1 MPSSLNAGEG
11 LVLGFG
17 ASGVEALGCLLG
29 LHGKPRA

>member
-11 LVLGFG
+11 LVLG
-17 ASGVEALGCLLG
+17 ASGVGALGCLLG